1 MNLWVLRNK
10 YLFLLTVASVFLSYA
25 ALRSARF
32 GGAEALIGF
41 GCIPDNVCFAGLNAA
56 AIPENASV
64 FPTGGY
70 DGQFYY
76 YMAAWLYGDFELVS
90 LDGIQAHHS
99 SRVMVV
105 DSLGFRLPRIGFPLL
120 TGWLY
125 LFGAKALAY
134 GMPILLLVSHLLA
147 SWILFSAR
155 TEAGW
160 LFGLNP
166 ISLLSFGLNLAEPLA
181 LSLAVISLLLFLPAG
196 LGRVQTGARF
206 RMLKALRN
214 PLGSVLLLLSLLSKE
229 TMFLIGLSMGLA
241 FVLSSLFFLRRRWS
255 GNPGAS
261 FREAV
266 RFRGAVLIALL
277 LAGIAAFSWYWYTD
291 FFGGQGA
298 AGKIQIP
305 FAGVIEFIQSR
316 PRLISGRG
324 LLLIGLMWMIV
335 LCAHRLLDAVR
346 KKNGWMDRFILVG
359 LILNLGLISMASAEE
374 YWLNFAN
381 ISRLFA
387 PAMILLAFARR
398 GWPCWI
404 SAGWML
410 SLTFLLWLN
419 DLNGL
424 LSSL

>member
-1 MNLWVLRNK
+1 MRNK

-125 LFGAKALAY
+125 LFGAKALSY
-134 GMPILLLVSHLLA
+134 GMPILLLVSHLLV
-147 SWILFSAR
+147 SWVLFAAR

-181 LSLAVISLLLFLPAG
+181 LSLAVICILLFLPSG
-196 LGRVQTGARF
+196 LAPAESRGRFPGLCRRF
-206 RMLKALRN
+206 RLPVGA
-214 PLGSVLLLLSLLSKE
+214 VLMLLSLLSKE

-241 FVLSSLFFLRRRWS
+241 FVLSSISLIRRQRS
-255 GNPGAS
+255 GNSNATLRQLVF
-261 FREAV
+261 FRWNV
-266 RFRGAVLIALL
+266 SVALL
-277 LAGIAAFSWYWYTD
+277 LAGVLAFSWYWYAD

-335 LCAHRLLDAVR
+335 FCAYRLLEAAR
-346 KKNGWMDRFILVG
+346 KQNGWMDRFILAG
-359 LILNLGLISMASAEE
+359 LLLNLGLISMASAEE

-387 PAMILLAFARR
+387 PAMILLAFCRS
-398 GWPCWI
+398 GWSFRI

-419 DLNGL
+419 DFNGL
-424 LSSL
+424 LKSL